1 MLVGAKSFVKLFPFV
16 LLVSVSAWANTC
28 NNFASYV
35 CSQSTPNT
43 VHIIGQGGTGSS
55 VGTTM
60 GLITGGSFG
69 VQMTGGGSASDVII
83 VAAFPASISG
93 SLNNSAFTSTS
104 SFPEGGALGAISTTL
119 QSLGLGTNATSFG
132 YVDLH
137 SALGSGQ
144 TLNVNITGNLPAGTM
159 VYALALNQVQTCSNH
174 GKRQS
179 CILTWQITNITPNSE
194 AGVVGRPPAVTP
206 EPATLVMLGTG
217 LIGLAGVVRR
227 RFKN

>member
-16 LLVSVSAWANTC
+16 LLVSTSAWANTC

-55 VGTTM
+55 VGTTI

-69 VQMTGGGSASDVII
+69 VQMTGGSASDVII
-83 VAAFPASISG
+83 VAAFPGSVSG
-93 SLNNSAFTSTS
+93 SLNNSAFTSIS

-144 TLNVNITGNLPAGTM
+144 TLNVNITGSLPAGTM
-159 VYALALNQVQTCSNH
+159 VYALALNQVQTCS
-174 GKRQS
+174 S
-179 CILTWQITNITPNSE
+179 
-194 AGVVGRPPAVTP
+194 
-206 EPATLVMLGTG
+206 
-217 LIGLAGVVRR
+217 
-227 RFKN
+227 